1 MEMRLQNVASNKV
14 GLSRIHTQ
22 KSCLIPS
29 GCPQIRAVFTLSFCL
44 VDQPI
49 MVSVGHN
56 NSTPPPRAVHGSCV
70 QCQPTET
77 GASLTRPVNVLL

>member
-14 GLSRIHTQ
+14 GPSRIHTQ

-56 NSTPPPRAVHGSCV
+56 NSTPPPGLSMVAVSSV
-70 QCQPTET
+70 SPQRRE
-77 GASLTRPVNVLL
+77 PV